1 MSTNPYLAFEGDDDL
16 GDDDLGDDDLGDD
29 DVGYGETMG
38 AFGDD
43 ELAGRGMLAIR
54 RRRRLKRRAK
64 RSGALRRGLSAQAK
78 VELARGDDV
87 YFGVDSGAV
96 LVGVGATATI
106 TVSPQKRNI
115 PQKLFLTAAVA
126 TAFLINDI
134 RTGVDPVLATNG
146 AISAAIFIQD
156 STAAVFR
163 AVICE
168 VGMDFSVTVTNIS
181 LAAARFTATVAGTW
195 LPAQL

>member
-1 MSTNPYLAFEGDDDL
+1 VTNPYLAFGDDDDTGDDDL
-16 GDDDLGDDDLGDD
+16 GDDDESGAF
-29 DVGYGETMG
+29 GYGETMG

-43 ELAGRGMLAIR
+43 DVSGRGMLMVR
-54 RRRRLKRRAK
+54 RRRTLKKRA
-64 RSGALRRGLSAQAK
+64 RAAGARARGLSPAAK
-78 VELARGDDV
+78 IELARGDDI

-96 LVGVGATATI
+96 AIAAAASATI

-115 PQKLFLTAAVA
+115 PQKMFLTAAVA

-134 RTGVDPVLATNG
+134 RVGVEPVLATNA

-168 VGMDFSVTVTNIS
+168 VGMDFSITVTNIS
-181 LAAARFTATVAGTW
+181 AAGARFTATVCGTW
-195 LPAQL
+195 LPAGL